1 MLPDEAHD
9 TTPQEQIEEVLKNL
23 SYESLKLW
31 QQELQKQK
39 DESNPLRSGTG
50 EKTEGIP

>member
-1 MLPDEAHD
+1 MPNEAHD
-9 TTPQEQIEEVLKNL
+9 TTPQEQIEEVLKKL

-31 QQELQKQK
+31 NEQLQKQK
-39 DESNPLRSGTG
+39 DESNPLRSGMD

>member
-1 MLPDEAHD
+1 MKEEKPHTDPDEKI
-9 TTPQEQIEEVLKNL
+9 QEALKKL

-31 QQELQKQK
+31 LEQQKKNQ
-39 DESNPLRSGTG
+39 SNPLRSGMD

>member
-1 MLPDEAHD
+1 MPNEAQN
-9 TTPQEQIEEVLKNL
+9 TTPQVQIEEVLIKL

-39 DESNPLRSGTG
+39 DESNPLRSGRD

>member
-1 MLPDEAHD
+1 MKEEKPHINPDEKI
-9 TTPQEQIEEVLKNL
+9 QEALKKL
-23 SYESLKLW
+23 SYESLHLW

-39 DESNPLRSGTG
+39 DESNPLRSGMD